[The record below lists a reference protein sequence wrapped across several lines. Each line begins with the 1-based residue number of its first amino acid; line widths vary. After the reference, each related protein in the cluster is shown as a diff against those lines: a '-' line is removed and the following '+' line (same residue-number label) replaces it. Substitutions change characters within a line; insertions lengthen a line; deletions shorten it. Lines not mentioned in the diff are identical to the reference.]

1 MNAVITFIFKM
12 KMKMKK
18 IEVAQNCF
26 SSHIQSVHAKQNVG
40 FKSISTLL
48 SFFIKMSLK
57 CSQKNL
63 MNDSKCVPL
72 LPKKFKQK
80 LLRLKCAITNV
91 SSNIQMQPLIVVSF
105 QKYFEIFV
113 CFSIRV

>member
-1 MNAVITFIFKM
+1 LFSHQNECCDKVYLQNENENE
-12 KMKMKK
+12 K

-57 CSQKNL
+57 CSQIK
-63 MNDSKCVPL
+63 PYE
-72 LPKKFKQK
+72 
-80 LLRLKCAITNV
+80 R
-91 SSNIQMQPLIVVSF
+91 
-105 QKYFEIFV
+105 
-113 CFSIRV
+113 